1 MPVIDKVSADY
12 AGQVTFLAVG
22 ARSDAESTAL
32 AAEDWIPSGRVQW
45 AFDPDE
51 TLWAFFGAR
60 GTPTTVVLSGDDLV
74 LGSWGGEIGEASLRQ
89 ALDQLVAV
97 GS

>member
-1 MPVIDKVSADY
+1 MPVLDKISADY

-32 AAEDWIPSGRVQW
+32 RAEEWIPSGRVQW
-45 AFDPDE
+45 AYDPDE
-51 TLWAFFGAR
+51 QLWAFFGAR
-60 GTPTTVVLSGDDLV
+60 GTPTTVVVSADDVV
-74 LGSWGGEIGEASLRQ
+74 LGSWSGEIGEINLRQ
-89 ALDQLVAV
+89 ALDQLVAA